1 MARRKTAQFFTEG
14 SAFTHIT
21 ESTIKDNKVHIP
33 SFTAYRVYMVSSMP
47 FMMSGIGS
55 FFMPTQHIVSNES

>member
-21 ESTIKDNKVHIP
+21 ESTTKDNKVHIP
-33 SFTAYRVYMVSSMP
+33 SFTTYSIYMVSSMP
-47 FMMSGIGS
+47 FMLSGFGS

>member
-14 SAFTHIT
+14 SAFTHTT
-21 ESTIKDNKVHIP
+21 ESTIKDNRAHIP
-33 SFTAYRVYMVSSMP
+33 FFRTYRVYMVSSMH
-47 FMMSGIGS
+47 FMMSGFCS

>member
-1 MARRKTAQFFTEG
+1 MARRKTTQFFTEG

-21 ESTIKDNKVHIP
+21 ESTIKDNKIHIP
-33 SFTAYRVYMVSSMP
+33 SFRTYRVYTVSSIP
-47 FMMSGIGS
+47 FMMSGFGS